1 MPSVGNPNGLSQ
13 NRLAAR
19 RATVR
24 SQSQKAAK
32 MSKDKITKADHTRGG
47 GGGLLPTSG
56 PRRALS
62 AKKQRKLDRK
72 MGYEVKRKM
81 EADGEVEMKGLY
93 STLCWSFRS
102 C

>member
-1 MPSVGNPNGLSQ
+1 MPSVKNPNGPSQ

-19 RATVR
+19 RATAR
-24 SQSQKAAK
+24 KQTQQAARV
-32 MSKDKITKADHTRGG
+32 SKDKAMKADQKRGA

-72 MGYEVKRKM
+72 LGYAVKRKM
-81 EADGEVEMKGLY
+81 EADGEVEMKGWWLAGG
-93 STLCWSFRS
+93 
-102 C
+102 